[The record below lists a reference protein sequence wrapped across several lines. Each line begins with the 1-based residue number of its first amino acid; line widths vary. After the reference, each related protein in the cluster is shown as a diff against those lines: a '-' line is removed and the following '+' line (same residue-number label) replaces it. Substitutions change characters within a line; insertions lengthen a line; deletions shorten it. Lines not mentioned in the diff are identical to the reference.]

1 MSYLD
6 IKCCKCGASYFT
18 IRYST
23 STAMWSPTIIKDGK
37 VISSNPNYE
46 THHCQCIACGAFFD
60 ATEHNCVIAIEA
72 NPPIY
77 NTNFINTTKQ
87 ALDFIS
93 RIDTSGLRLNLDV
106 GAMVYSR
113 EGVSVLYGYEKY
125 INHVHISEPYLKPI
139 EKRAI
144 HKELASYLKEVN
156 YKGYVS
162 IEVGKQEDTESLFSM
177 MDYVCSVFE

>member
-60 ATEHNCVIAIEA
+60 VTEHNGVIESVEIERGFS
-72 NPPIY
+72 PV
-77 NTNFINTTKQ
+77 TNVGTSINADEIRRKIDENIARWKDAADKMNEERILTIKKEVAELQTTLQNTT
-87 ALDFIS
+87 F
-93 RIDTSGLRLNLDV
+93 N
-106 GAMVYSR
+106 GAK
-113 EGVSVLYGYEKY
+113 LTYG
-125 INHVHISEPYLKPI
+125 
-139 EKRAI
+139 
-144 HKELASYLKEVN
+144 N
-156 YKGYVS
+156 YKS
-162 IEVGKQEDTESLFSM
+162 SPNSCGK
-177 MDYVCSVFE
+177 